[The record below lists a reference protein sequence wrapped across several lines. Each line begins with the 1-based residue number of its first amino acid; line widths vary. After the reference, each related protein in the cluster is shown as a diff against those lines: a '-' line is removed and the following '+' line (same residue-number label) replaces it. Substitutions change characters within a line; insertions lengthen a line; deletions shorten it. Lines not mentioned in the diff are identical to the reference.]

1 MHNESVNVWSHF
13 LGMVFFASLIFTS
26 VNSYA
31 VFKVVGASVQS
42 GLHQAKAENLHLSSY
57 FHSQLKE
64 IESDLDSLY
73 HISTEGKGEYLWGAR
88 LQSAVHRIEGLAQ
101 AFVSELSHFK
111 NYVVA
116 TEEQVLEDTFHQWT
130 AHVQHFPEE
139 LKRNI
144 ALAQS
149 LIAEQYANGTSVLQL
164 AYENFG
170 ISNKTYS
177 RVRLFTD

>member
-26 VNSYA
+26 VNSYSG
-31 VFKVVGASVQS
+31 FKDVGAFVQS

-73 HISTEGKGEYLWGAR
+73 HISAEDSQADYIWGAR

-149 LIAEQYANGTSVLQL
+149 LIAEQYANGTSVL
-164 AYENFG
+164 
-170 ISNKTYS
+170 
-177 RVRLFTD
+177 

>member
-31 VFKVVGASVQS
+31 GFKDVGAVMQT
-42 GLHQAKAENLHLSSY
+42 GLLQAKAENLHLSSY
-57 FHSQLKE
+57 FRSQLKE

-73 HISTEGKGEYLWGAR
+73 HIPGQDRQAEYMWGAR
-88 LQSAVHRIEGLAQ
+88 LHSAVRRIEGLALS
-101 AFVSELSHFK
+101 FVQELSHFK
-111 NYVVA
+111 NYMVVVA
-116 TEEQVLEDTFHQWT
+116 SEEQVLEDTFHQWT

-144 ALAQS
+144 AMA
-149 LIAEQYANGTSVLQL
+149 
-164 AYENFG
+164 
-170 ISNKTYS
+170 
-177 RVRLFTD
+177 